1 MSEPSRVTE
10 LREQLAELGD
20 PEPGTFDVAEATRA
34 SILAELADLGAE
46 VEPHA
51 PARPLRPVIHLTTL
65 RKPTP
70 ALRVA
75 EPPQPEVLP
84 AVPVEKPTMPAK
96 LNPHEKLRHLQDRLA
111 QAGKAGKNPYRH
123 KLQHQI
129 RALCTVEGWP
139 IPPEAEKTT
148 PEGRSAI
155 GKAAHPKY
163 RKAGATEVPAQPPFS
178 IHPDAM
184 KFPGAPFAR
193 RMMQQMGDLGAPPST
208 AMRIRALRSQAL
220 DLLPEL
226 EDLSHD
232 SASVV
237 EVEMGLLAE
246 TLALGGKLLRARI
259 A

>member
-1 MSEPSRVTE
+1 MTELPRVTE

-20 PEPGTFDVAEATRA
+20 PEPGTLDVAEATRA
-34 SILAELADLGAE
+34 SILAEMKDLGAE

-96 LNPHEKLRHLQDRLA
+96 LNPHEKLQHLQERLA
-111 QAGKAGKNPYRH
+111 QAGKAGKNLYRH
-123 KLQHQI
+123 KLQHRI

-155 GKAAHPKY
+155 GKAAHSNYQKGS
-163 RKAGATEVPAQPPFS
+163 AGPAAGSPAAFPP
-178 IHPDAM
+178 
-184 KFPGAPFAR
+184 
-193 RMMQQMGDLGAPPST
+193 T
-208 AMRIRALRSQAL
+208 ALRIRALRSQAL
-220 DLLPEL
+220 DLLPDL